1 MRCHKVTL
9 EPLSIETLEQLRVW
23 RNSHSINRY
32 MDYRQTITHEQ
43 QVKWFE
49 QKKKSSDS
57 FYIIRHQSEP
67 IGMTHLDQM
76 DEVKNTAYAGLFIGE
91 KRFQGTG
98 VALSAS
104 LLVLEIGFE
113 QLNLN
118 TIYAKVS
125 EQNRVALDYNLAIG
139 FTRDGKESKGFLR
152 LKMDS
157 ATYHSNKSR
166 LSSLL
171 TL

>member
-1 MRCHKVTL
+1 MSGQKVSL
-9 EPLSIETLEQLRVW
+9 EPLCIATLEQLRVW
-23 RNSHSINRY
+23 RNSHSINQY
-32 MDYRQTITHEQ
+32 MDYRQIITHDQ
-43 QVKWFE
+43 QIRWFE
-49 QKKKSSDS
+49 EKKKSSDR
-57 FYIIRHQSEP
+57 FYIIRHQNEP
-67 IGMTHLDQM
+67 IGMTHLDRM
-76 DEVKNTAYAGLFIGE
+76 DKVKNTAYAGLFIGE
-91 KRFQGTG
+91 ERFQGTG

-104 LLVLEIGFE
+104 LLLLEIGFE

-125 EQNRVALDYNLAIG
+125 EQNRIAMDYNLAIG
-139 FTRDGKESKGFLR
+139 FALDGQESKSFLR

-157 ATYHSNKSR
+157 ATYQSNKSR

>member
-1 MRCHKVTL
+1 MRGNKVTL
-9 EPLSIETLEQLRVW
+9 EPLSIATLEQLRIW

-32 MDYRQTITHEQ
+32 MDYRKIITQEDQ
-43 QVKWFE
+43 IRWFE
-49 QKKKSSDS
+49 QKKKSSDLY
-57 FYIIRHQSEP
+57 YIIRHQNEP
-67 IGMTHLDQM
+67 IGMTHLDRM
-76 DEVKNTAYAGLFIGE
+76 DNEKNTAYAGLFIGE
-91 KRFQGTG
+91 ERFQGTG

-104 LLVLEIGFE
+104 LLLLEIGFE
-113 QLNLN
+113 HLNLN

-125 EQNRVALDYNLAIG
+125 EQNRIAMDYNLAIG
-139 FTRDGKESKGFLR
+139 FNLDGQESKSFLR
-152 LKMDS
+152 LKMHS